1 MCWLDCPEQVWR
13 EIVETEATHLP
24 CTVWWV
30 CTVEPKTSH
39 SCCVLFYSC
48 NTCMNDNRMVTGR
61 VAQHTCTVMYHGMI
75 CIRMWEC
82 WGTETLV
89 LTRCTAELSNGFCHF
104 FCVSVL
110 CMGCIGTDQLE
121 RHLSQIN
128 LCTRWSPK
136 HLWSLHFQYY
146 YTSPLPNLSFSVD
159 ITTSSSSSRF
169 PTINIIRC
177 LNGHWDNIWTTP
189 AQHIAGVWVGLQLC
203 QEH

>member
-1 MCWLDCPEQVWR
+1 MY
-13 EIVETEATHLP
+13 
-24 CTVWWV
+24 
-30 CTVEPKTSH
+30 SH
-39 SCCVLFYSC
+39 VSWYDMYKNVRMLRNR
-48 NTCMNDNRMVTGR
+48 NTCPHQVHCR
-61 VAQHTCTVMYHGMI
+61 VKQ
-75 CIRMWEC
+75 W
-82 WGTETLV
+82 V
-89 LTRCTAELSNGFCHF
+89 LPF

-177 LNGHWDNIWTTP
+177 LNGHWDNI
-189 AQHIAGVWVGLQLC
+189 
-203 QEH
+203 